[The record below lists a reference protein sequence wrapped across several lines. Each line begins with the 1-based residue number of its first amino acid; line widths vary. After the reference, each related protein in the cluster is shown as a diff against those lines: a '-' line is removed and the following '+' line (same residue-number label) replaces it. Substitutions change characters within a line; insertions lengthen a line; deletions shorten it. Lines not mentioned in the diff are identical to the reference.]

1 MKTPQR
7 LCIDCRIPMKK
18 AISEYKGL
26 QFDALE
32 CPQCKQ
38 KIFTQEQA
46 TQVIDKLEAQRLQ
59 QEYQRKIIKIGNSW
73 GFTFPKDIV
82 EVFQLTPKTPL
93 RIQTD
98 LKHNKIE
105 ISFG

>member
-1 MKTPQR
+1 MTTHS
-7 LCIDCRIPMKK
+7 CIRCNVPLLTGHS
-18 AISEYKGL
+18 AYKGL
-26 QFDALE
+26 TFDALV
-32 CPQCKQ
+32 CPKCGK

-59 QEYQRKIIKIGNSW
+59 QQYQRKIIKIGNSW